1 MWNLRCWTAFGKAVG
16 MGPTEVELVRL
27 GHTGRKLTL
36 GVTTVAVMVALAMVK
51 PWPTGNSVSPVDSAR
66 PQQTA
71 ADTPLPVVSRLDPSS
86 SMCANPDGWRIAA
99 DDGEMGPFLRTWH
112 GATVQYSVVPP
123 IRSTVPLTWLIS
135 SDVRSLVFCLPADA
149 SRLGTAAW
157 SGTLWRQGGSAAD
170 PMAWQPAARLTPA
183 PGSLGAMA
191 DPITASA
198 PTWPPGRYMLE
209 ARFEGSESEAWLG
222 LLIQAPA

>member
-1 MWNLRCWTAFGKAVG
+1 MCMWNLRCWTAFGKAVG

-99 DDGEMGPFLRTWH
+99 DDGE
-112 GATVQYSVVPP
+112 
-123 IRSTVPLTWLIS
+123 
-135 SDVRSLVFCLPADA
+135 
-149 SRLGTAAW
+149 
-157 SGTLWRQGGSAAD
+157 
-170 PMAWQPAARLTPA
+170 
-183 PGSLGAMA
+183 
-191 DPITASA
+191 
-198 PTWPPGRYMLE
+198 
-209 ARFEGSESEAWLG
+209 
-222 LLIQAPA
+222 